1 VLALDAE
8 GARVLSFRER
18 SIPFMPS
25 FISFL
30 NDVVSPDDLLD
41 VQLRDRT
48 QNKDDLINVQGQLD
62 VLNQTLQKIESQ
74 PYKMTVSSAPA
85 TISGH

>member
-1 VLALDAE
+1 MQGKIYKNIIGFLNGPANGVLALDAE

-18 SIPFMPS
+18 SIPFTPS

-48 QNKDDLINVQGQLD
+48 QNKDELINVQGL
-62 VLNQTLQKIESQ
+62 L
-74 PYKMTVSSAPA
+74 SAKQVTA
-85 TISGH
+85 V